1 MEMLGYTGGQKPS
14 SSRIIDLPS
23 APLAEAKGGKY
34 DKYGKPAAA
43 IDTF

>member
-1 MEMLGYTGGQKPS
+1 MLGYTGGQKPS

-23 APLAEAKGGKY
+23 APLAEAKSGKY